1 MLDYLWTRLKGVAA
15 VVISI
20 IDLLGIVVLMQR
32 SRNKT
37 EDERSENQR
46 AAYLEANND
55 HTKDT
60 LKTAL
65 EHRQKAINANEAA
78 KEIKA
83 EATLKIQKVKQ
94 NENAQ
99 AILNSLNS

>member
-1 MLDYLWTRLKGVAA
+1 MLDYLWTRLKGLGA
-15 VVISI
+15 VIVTIVG
-20 IDLLGIVVLMQR
+20 LLGVVVLMQR
-32 SRNKT
+32 SRNKQ
-37 EDERSENQR
+37 EDEQHENQQ

-99 AILNSLNS
+99 AILDSLNS

>member
-1 MLDYLWTRLKGVAA
+1 MLDYLWTRLKGLGA
-15 VVISI
+15 VVATIVG
-20 IDLLGIVVLMQR
+20 LLGIVVLMQR

-37 EDERSENQR
+37 EDDRHENQR

-55 HTKDT
+55 HTKAT
-60 LKTAL
+60 LESAL
-65 EHRQKAINANEAA
+65 DHRQKAINANEQA

-83 EATLKIQKVKQ
+83 KAALKIEKVRQ

-99 AILNSLNS
+99 AILDSLNS